1 MAKTRDNF
9 HYLKS
14 ISREARRKDG
24 SKFYVQSQ
32 LEDEED
38 LLSPMLQKDNTLI
51 YICGMKGMEIGIY
64 KQLVRL
70 NLLDYVDIRKELPDL
85 LDEIPS
91 DKFKRYIKSADR
103 TFEEVY

>member
-1 MAKTRDNF
+1 
-9 HYLKS
+9 
-14 ISREARRKDG
+14 
-24 SKFYVQSQ
+24 
-32 LEDEED
+32 
-38 LLSPMLQKDNTLI
+38 
-51 YICGMKGMEIGIY
+51 MEIGIY